1 MSSSSDFLVP
11 DGQYPPF
18 AVVTDYDHAAWII
31 IPTALGFVCTLFFAG
46 VRILVR
52 RAISD
57 GSALDDYLL
66 YGATGLAMIQSSLVL
81 GACSNGLGKA
91 LDLISPAELGG
102 LQNMYYTS
110 NLFFIMAIGLA
121 KISVVRLLH
130 RISRS
135 EQHRLV
141 FNIATGLIGAWIVAS
156 VFALAL
162 QCDLHHPWISVDQK
176 CPGMRARWLSISALD
191 IALEVGIIGLVV
203 YLLYDLQTPMA
214 RKAIV
219 VGIFSFRLLII
230 IFIAFRM
237 DTFDSAG
244 YTTNPYIREASFIA
258 WTQSELNYSL
268 ISATI
273 PTFQSFLKNLNT
285 GFGGIGAGDGKYG
298 YGYGSGSGSRARK
311 ESHMSYQM
319 SKMRSTNESVAIDEP
334 HEELH
339 STRAQEQRANLD
351 MNSGTTVA
359 IVGQGNGG
367 AAANGETTSIES
379 DGSGK
384 MMIRKDMQWS
394 IRTEPRE

>member
-1 MSSSSDFLVP
+1 M
-11 DGQYPPF
+11 
-18 AVVTDYDHAAWII
+18 T
-31 IPTALGFVCTLFFAG
+31 C
-46 VRILVR
+46 R
-52 RAISD
+52 RQWPAK
-57 GSALDDYLL
+57 
-66 YGATGLAMIQSSLVL
+66 QSSLE
-81 GACSNGLGKA
+81 S
-91 LDLISPAELGG
+91 S
-102 LQNMYYTS
+102 
-110 NLFFIMAIGLA
+110 
-121 KISVVRLLH
+121 
-130 RISRS
+130 
-135 EQHRLV
+135 
-141 FNIATGLIGAWIVAS
+141 AS
-156 VFALAL
+156 VS
-162 QCDLHHPWISVDQK
+162 CKRRPSPIHPAQLTVPS
-176 CPGMRARWLSISALD
+176 
-191 IALEVGIIGLVV
+191 
-203 YLLYDLQTPMA
+203 
-214 RKAIV
+214 
-219 VGIFSFRLLII
+219 II